1 MRVNTKGS
9 DCKNAAAEIIAWI
22 VIKPWDPVVQVGKAV
37 ILAVFGYT
45 QDDKSIDVNPA

>member
-9 DCKNAAAEIIAWI
+9 DCKSAAAEILAGI
-22 VIKPWDPVVQVGKAV
+22 VIKPSDPVVQVGKTV
-37 ILAVFGYT
+37 ILTAFGYT